1 MKKKVIIWIAAILIV
16 LNASAQNTDTY
27 YINAPRFTH
36 PLLEKWIQ
44 EYKKVK
50 PEVNLAIAKS
60 DLKLFTMLTLLTV
73 TT

>member
-50 PEVNLAIAKS
+50 PEVNLTIAKS
-60 DLKLFTMLTLLTV
+60 ASDKNTRQRTRF
-73 TT
+73 